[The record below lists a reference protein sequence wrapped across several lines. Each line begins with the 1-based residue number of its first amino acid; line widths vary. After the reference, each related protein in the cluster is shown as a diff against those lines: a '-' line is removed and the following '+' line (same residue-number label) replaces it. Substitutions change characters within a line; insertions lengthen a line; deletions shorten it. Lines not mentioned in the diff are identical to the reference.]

1 VTFSITRSASFKS
14 ILKYSRKINLR
25 TKQIQQIIGGII
37 MLMYFMNFLE
47 IILLK
52 VREEDGQGMVEYAL
66 LVGLIAV
73 VVIGVLVLLGP
84 AIAAKF
90 TEIIDAL

>member
-1 VTFSITRSASFKS
+1 
-14 ILKYSRKINLR
+14 
-25 TKQIQQIIGGII
+25 
-37 MLMYFMNFLE
+37 MLMNF
-47 IILLK
+47 INYVSAK
-52 VREEDGQGMVEYAL
+52 VREEEGQGMVEYAL

-90 TEIIDAL
+90 QSIIDAL

>member
-1 VTFSITRSASFKS
+1 
-14 ILKYSRKINLR
+14 
-25 TKQIQQIIGGII
+25 

>member
-1 VTFSITRSASFKS
+1 
-14 ILKYSRKINLR
+14 
-25 TKQIQQIIGGII
+25 
-37 MLMYFMNFLE
+37 MLMNF
-47 IILLK
+47 INYVSSK
-52 VREEDGQGMVEYAL
+52 VKEEEGQGMVEYAL

-90 TEIIDAL
+90 QDIIDAL

>member
-1 VTFSITRSASFKS
+1 
-14 ILKYSRKINLR
+14 
-25 TKQIQQIIGGII
+25 
-37 MLMYFMNFLE
+37 MNFLE